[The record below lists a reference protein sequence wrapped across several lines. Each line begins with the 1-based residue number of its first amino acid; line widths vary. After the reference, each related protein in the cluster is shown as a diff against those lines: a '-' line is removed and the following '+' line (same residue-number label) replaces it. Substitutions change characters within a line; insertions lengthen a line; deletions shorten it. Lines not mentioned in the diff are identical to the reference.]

1 MAKTLAQMITDA
13 RSIFGQ
19 TDSSNTSVYDSELII
34 WANDAYRDI
43 VRSIA
48 SASHGGVPITARDYT
63 VTAGTI
69 SSGSVTLNSAT
80 IRIDTARWRQ
90 NSSSRFIEL
99 EVINL
104 EQLMRWFPDWE
115 NDDAASQPKYLV
127 RTGTFAAKLYPVPD
141 TSEATQTVR
150 VYGIESPSAL
160 SSLTDTPDL
169 PEFLHDLF
177 AHFMAYRAFA
187 KLEDSAR
194 SISELTMYRGALKEG
209 RGIASNFSSKQK
221 GWQFDE
227 IDEVDG
233 GSGINVY

>member
-1 MAKTLAQMITDA
+1 MAKTLAQMVADA
-13 RSIFGQ
+13 RQIFGQ
-19 TDSSNTSVYDSELII
+19 TDSSNSQISDAQLNI

-43 VRSIA
+43 VRSMA
-48 SASHGGVPITARDYT
+48 SASHGGVPITSRDYT
-63 VTAGTI
+63 ITGGAI
-69 SSGSVTLNSAT
+69 SSGAVTLNSAT
-80 IRIDTARWRQ
+80 IRIDTARWRK
-90 NSSSRFIEL
+90 NSTSRFIEL

-115 NDDAASQPKYLV
+115 NDDTTAQPKYLV

-160 SSLTDTPDL
+160 SASTDTPDL
-169 PEFLHDLF
+169 PEFLHDLIP
-177 AHFMAYRAFA
+177 HFMAYRAFSF
-187 KLEDSAR
+187 LEQQDRAV
-194 SISELTMYRGALKEG
+194 SELTLYRGALKEG
-209 RGIASNFSSKQK
+209 RGVASNFSSKQK

-227 IDEVDG
+227 IDETDG